1 MYLLANHSDKT
12 YIGFEKRRNYTSM
25 DTDPAGAIMSQLLLL
40 LFLTM
45 VNAFFA
51 ASEMAIVSIN
61 RGRIHALS
69 QQGHKKAK
77 IVERLLDEPTNFL
90 STIQVAITL
99 SGFFS
104 SASAATGI
112 APYVGTWLSAVGIP
126 FANQIASAGITI
138 LLVIFNLV
146 FGELVPKR
154 IALQKAEQVS
164 MFAAKPIVIVGT
176 IASPIIK
183 FLSLATRLVLRVFG
197 MNNENIEEQVSEEE
211 IRSLLESGQEK
222 GVFNETEREM
232 IDSIFDFDDIL
243 ASEIMTPRT
252 DVYGIDINDDVAEY
266 LDELME
272 MRYSRIPV
280 YEEDM
285 DHIIGILNV
294 KDYVREARKVGFE
307 KVDIRAILRK
317 AYFIPE
323 TKNIDE
329 LFKEFQRT
337 HQHIAILI
345 DEYGGFSGLVTM
357 EDLIEEVMGEIED
370 EYDVEEQP
378 MKRLNENSIQVDGL
392 CALHDLNEELNVSL
406 PSDDYD
412 TLNGFLLDQLGQ
424 IPADGETCSITY
436 DNLRFDIEEVKEKRI
451 RCVTIYNM
459 GKKENQIKD
468 EQMV

>member
-1 MYLLANHSDKT
+1 
-12 YIGFEKRRNYTSM
+12 M
-25 DTDPAGAIMSQLLLL
+25 DTDPAGAILSQLIL
-40 LFLTM
+40 LFILTM

-61 RGRIHALS
+61 RGRIHSMA
-69 QQGHKKAK
+69 QQGHKKAQ
-77 IVERLLDEPTNFL
+77 IVERLLEEPTNFL

-112 APYVGTWLSAVGIP
+112 SPYVSGWLTTLGVP
-126 FANQIASAGITI
+126 FASQIASAGITI

-164 MFAAKPIVIVGT
+164 MFAAKPIVIIGT
-176 IASPIIK
+176 IASPIIR
-183 FLSLATRLVLRVFG
+183 FLSFSTRLVLRIFG

-243 ASEIMTPRT
+243 AQEIMTPRT
-252 DVYGIDINDDVAEY
+252 DVYGIDIQDDVHEY

-294 KDYVREARKVGFE
+294 KDFVREARKVGFE
-307 KVDIRAILRK
+307 NVDLRSILRK

-329 LFKEFQRT
+329 LFKELQRT

-370 EYDVEEQP
+370 EYDEEEQQL
-378 MKRLNENSIQVDGL
+378 KRINENCIQVDGL
-392 CALHDLNEELNVSL
+392 YALHDLNEELHVNL
-406 PSDDYD
+406 PSDDFD
-412 TLNGFLLDQLGQ
+412 TLNGFLLDQLGH

-436 DNLRFDIEEVKEKRI
+436 DTLRFDIEEVQEKRI
-451 RCVTIYNM
+451 QRVTIYNI
-459 GKKENQIKD
+459 GKETEANSIEKME
-468 EQMV
+468 